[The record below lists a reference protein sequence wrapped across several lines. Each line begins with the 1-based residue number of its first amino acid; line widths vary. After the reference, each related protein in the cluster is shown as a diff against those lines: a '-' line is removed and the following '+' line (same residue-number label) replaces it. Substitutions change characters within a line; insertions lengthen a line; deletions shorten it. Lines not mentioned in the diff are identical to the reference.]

1 MEALEFLLENKYE
14 FQRTFYVGFGHDEEV
29 FFVRLKL

>member
-14 FQRTFYVGFGHDEEV
+14 FKRTFFIGFGHDEEV
-29 FFVRLKL
+29 IYAY